1 MIDSW
6 TTHKRR
12 NITCYLRNKSSII
25 ITSFDRFYYEQNQ
38 NELHAQTKIKKKT
51 IAIKS
56 KQIKEEKA
64 KA

>member
-1 MIDSW
+1 MVDSW

-51 IAIKS
+51 IS
-56 KQIKEEKA
+56 R
-64 KA
+64 